1 MHVNI
6 VIYSIVREIIQESL
20 RWTDLDTVHSKRT
33 EGLAVDIILLSGIDI
48 KIGCG
53 CEAIVIVSLSLLP
66 TVNFYYLTSR
76 PCPSKAT
83 PTFRVLT
90 CS

>member
-1 MHVNI
+1 MGLASARPNKSMHVNI

-53 CEAIVIVSLSLLP
+53 WEAIVIMSLFPYHFFLP
-66 TVNFYYLTSR
+66 STSII
-76 PCPSKAT
+76 
-83 PTFRVLT
+83 
-90 CS
+90 